1 MFMKTI
7 LQSLFIGTTLLVFI
21 SCGSNSEKNNPLAD
35 KKNALEK
42 LKTQQNTL
50 TNQIKNLESEIAK
63 LDTSSSNSVAK
74 LVGTSAVT
82 AQYFAHYIDLQGNV
96 TSDNISYVSPRMGPG
111 QVRSI
116 FIKKGDMVKQGQL
129 LIKLD
134 DAVMKQS
141 VIAAQKS
148 LETLKT
154 QLSFAK
160 DIYQRQNNLWK
171 EGIGTEVQ
179 LISAKNNVQSL
190 ERQIAAGEEQIKVA
204 EEQLRATNV
213 TADVAGVVDELNV
226 RVGEIFAGIAGV
238 MPQIKIV
245 NTAAMKVTTE
255 IPENYSSK
263 IKQGSKVIINL
274 PDINKVFNS
283 SVATASRSINANNRS
298 FEVEVKIPYDAN
310 IRPNQ
315 LAQIKFLDYEATNA
329 IAVNINTVQTDE
341 KGKYVY
347 IAVANGN
354 KLMAR
359 KKMIVVGEVNGQL
372 IEIKS
377 GLNAGDQLITEGY
390 QNIYEGQLL
399 TVLAK

>member
-74 LVGTSAVT
+74 LVGISAVT

-204 EEQLRATNV
+204 EEQLRATNI

-283 SVATASRSINANNRS
+283 TVATASRSINANNRS

-315 LAQIKFLDYEATNA
+315 LAQIKFLDYEATNTIA
-329 IAVNINTVQTDE
+329 ININTVQTDE

-359 KKMIVVGEVNGQL
+359 KKMIVIGEINGQL

>member
-74 LVGTSAVT
+74 LVGISAVT

>member
-1 MFMKTI
+1 MKTI

-74 LVGTSAVT
+74 LVGISAVT